1 MRSSRRSMERSA
13 QGRPPALR
21 PTGRGA
27 AAGFTLLEAIV
38 TLAILAILL
47 TLTVPGLMSI
57 MDRRRLLGDGEKAVA
72 FMQRARYQSI
82 QRNRQ
87 LRVDL
92 DTGART
98 LFFDVNGNG
107 ALDEVERQVGVL
119 ELSRGVLAGGP
130 PGDTDAVTGFT
141 ALGGRR
147 VAVFRP
153 DGSLLN
159 GGGLRLRDVEA
170 DDYLEVSVIEPA
182 TGLIRLRK
190 WDGSAWREQGEGGQS
205 WTWN

>member
-1 MRSSRRSMERSA
+1 MRSSRRSMEPSA
-13 QGRPPALR
+13 
-21 PTGRGA
+21 RGPGCRGSE
-27 AAGFTLLEAIV
+27 GFTLLEAIV

-57 MDRRRLLGDGEKAVA
+57 MDRRRLLGDGEKAVV
-72 FMQRARYQSI
+72 FLQRARYQSI

-92 DTGART
+92 DVGSGT
-98 LFFDVNGNG
+98 LFFDVDGNG
-107 ALDEVERQVGVL
+107 ALDPVERQVGVL
-119 ELSRGVLAGGP
+119 DLSRGVLAGGP
-130 PGDTDAVTGFT
+130 PGDAEAVSGFT
-141 ALGGRR
+141 LLAGRR

-153 DGSLLN
+153 DGSLLDA
-159 GGGLRLRDVEA
+159 GGLRLHDVEA

-190 WDGSAWREQGEGGQS
+190 WDGSAWREQGEGGES
-205 WTWN
+205 WNWN

>member
-1 MRSSRRSMERSA
+1 MRSSRRAMEPWA
-13 QGRPPALR
+13 
-21 PTGRGA
+21 RGPGCRGSE
-27 AAGFTLLEAIV
+27 GFTLLEAII
-38 TLAILAILL
+38 TLTILAILL
-47 TLTVPGLMSI
+47 TLTVPGLMSV

-72 FMQRARYQSI
+72 FLQRARYQSI

-92 DTGART
+92 DTGSGT
-98 LFFDVNGNG
+98 LFFDVDGDG
-107 ALDEVERQVGVL
+107 LLGTTERQVGVL

-130 PGDTDAVTGFT
+130 PGDADAISGFS
-141 ALGGRR
+141 LLDGRR

-153 DGSLLN
+153 DGSVLD
-159 GGGLRLRDVEA
+159 GGGLRLHDVEA

-190 WDGSAWREQGEGGQS
+190 WDGSAWREQGEGGES
-205 WTWN
+205 WNWN

>member
-1 MRSSRRSMERSA
+1 MRSSRRAMEPSA
-13 QGRPPALR
+13 HGP
-21 PTGRGA
+21 GSCGSE
-27 AAGFTLLEAIV
+27 GFTLLEAIV

-47 TLTVPGLMSI
+47 TLTVPGLMSV
-57 MDRRRLLGDGEKAVA
+57 MDRRRLLGDGEKAVV
-72 FMQRARYQSI
+72 FLQRARYQSI

-92 DTGART
+92 DTASGT
-98 LFFDVNGNG
+98 LFFDVDGDG
-107 ALDEVERQVGVL
+107 VLGTTERQVGVL

-130 PGDTDAVTGFT
+130 PGDTDAVSGFT
-141 ALGGRR
+141 LLGGRR

-153 DGSLLN
+153 DGSVLD
-159 GGGLRLRDVEA
+159 GGGLRLHDVEA

-190 WDGSAWREQGEGGQS
+190 WDGSVWREQGEGGES
-205 WTWN
+205 WNWN